1 MTAGHSS
8 YDPQLTNL
16 TPVLKS
22 YWLIIHVAV
31 LTISYGFLGLG
42 FILGIMNLFIYLF
55 KTKKNHERLDLL
67 IFELTYI
74 NEMNL
79 TIGLVLATVG
89 TFLGGVWA
97 NESWGRYWGWDA
109 KETWALVIVITY
121 TILLHLRFIP
131 KLNRKY
137 FFNVASVFSFGS
149 VLMTFF
155 GVNYFLS
162 KGMHSYGAGDHAIF
176 PLWAWI
182 LIGSIILLMIGAK
195 IKETMIDKYIDSQEK

>member
-1 MTAGHSS
+1 MSIALLGLGFLYHTFGMVLRSYLLGYAPWSNGYEALLLVAWGTLLAGFSFIRYSKITLAATALLAFFILMTASHSS

-42 FILGIMNLFIYLF
+42 FFLGIMNFFIYLF
-55 KTKKNHERLDLL
+55 KTKKNFRRLDLL
-67 IFELTYI
+67 ILELTHI

-79 TIGLVLATVG
+79 TVGIVLATIG

-109 KETWALVIVITY
+109 KE
-121 TILLHLRFIP
+121 P
-131 KLNRKY
+131 
-137 FFNVASVFSFGS
+137 G
-149 VLMTFF
+149 
-155 GVNYFLS
+155 
-162 KGMHSYGAGDHAIF
+162 
-176 PLWAWI
+176 P
-182 LIGSIILLMIGAK
+182 
-195 IKETMIDKYIDSQEK
+195 